1 MRQAANSTE
10 TAHQSDSISATQAA
24 ISQTLH
30 ISVIALQQGVNNL
43 HAFSTNPGDAM
54 LELVRQTQPAIQRR
68 PITGMATHVQRQFD
82 DLARMRIERDRAT
95 RHARSVSLQRFY
107 DANETA

>member
-68 PITGMATHVQRQFD
+68 PITGMAHGEAEVLGQP
-82 DLARMRIERDRAT
+82 
-95 RHARSVSLQRFY
+95 
-107 DANETA
+107 

>member
-1 MRQAANSTE
+1 MKKRQEEQVSSNCIE
-10 TAHQSDSISATQAA
+10 
-24 ISQTLH
+24 
-30 ISVIALQQGVNNL
+30 
-43 HAFSTNPGDAM
+43 HAMSRMSEGM
-54 LELVRQTQPAIQRR
+54 H
-68 PITGMATHVQRQFD
+68 GMATHVQRQFD